1 MDICDVISILFDI
14 SSNTKAMRRE
24 QVCSVH
30 CGNRVSGKIY
40 DETSRQEVNDVQS
53 DARLH
58 SDDNLRERK
67 KKKEKKEKK
76 REREKERKII

>member
-1 MDICDVISILFDI
+1 MDICDVISILFAV
-14 SSNTKAMRRE
+14 SSNTKATRRE

-58 SDDNLRERK
+58 SDDNLRRK
-67 KKKEKKEKK
+67 KKK
-76 REREKERKII
+76 REREKEK